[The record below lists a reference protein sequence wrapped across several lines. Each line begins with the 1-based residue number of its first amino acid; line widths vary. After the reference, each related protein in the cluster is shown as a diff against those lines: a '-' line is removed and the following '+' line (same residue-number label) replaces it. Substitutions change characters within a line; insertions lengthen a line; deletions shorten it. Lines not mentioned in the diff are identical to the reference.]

1 MSRNG
6 RPVIDFHAHVLE
18 ADVHRRAHNKTVLT
32 GYGAMP
38 DARTQA
44 NNPATY
50 LRMTDPQAQLADM
63 DRLGVDV
70 NVISASTV
78 IQSTAWADAAT
89 ALELER
95 RSNDRVAEWCALH
108 PGRFVGSFTL
118 PMRDLEPSL
127 KELERCIRELKLP
140 VANMCAHYEGI
151 YLGEPRYAPFWEAVN
166 HLGVVAWIH
175 PDGIRDLW
183 FQQYGMWNS
192 IGQSIEEVKVM
203 TSIVYGGIV
212 EKYPGIR
219 IVMAHGGGY
228 FPHNMGRL
236 DRNVTNRPD
245 SMKNISKKPSEY
257 LRAFYYDTCLYDT
270 SVLAAL
276 IKIVGADRIVMGSD
290 YPVGESDPIG
300 FVERCPGISKA
311 EVDMIVG
318 GNAAKILGLKA
329 V

>member
-1 MSRNG
+1 
-6 RPVIDFHAHVLE
+6 
-18 ADVHRRAHNKTVLT
+18 
-32 GYGAMP
+32 MP

-89 ALELER
+89 VLELER
-95 RSNDRVAEWCALH
+95 RANDRVAEWCALH
-108 PGRFVGSFTL
+108 PGRYVGSFTL
-118 PMRDLEPSL
+118 PMRDMRQSL
-127 KELERCIRELKLP
+127 NELGRCVKELKLP
-140 VANMCAHYEGI
+140 VANMCAHYEGV
-151 YLGEPRYAPFWEAVN
+151 YLGEERYAPFWEAVN
-166 HLGVVAWIH
+166 DLGVVVWIH

-203 TSIVYGGIV
+203 TSIVYGGVV
-212 EKYPGIR
+212 EKYPGIK

-245 SMKNISKKPSEY
+245 SMKNITKKPSEY

-270 SVLAAL
+270 SILAAL

-290 YPVGESDPIG
+290 YPVGESDPVG
-300 FVERCPGISKA
+300 FVERCPGISEA

-318 GNAAKILGLKA
+318 GNAAKVLGLNT
-329 V
+329 

>member
-1 MSRNG
+1 
-6 RPVIDFHAHVLE
+6 
-18 ADVHRRAHNKTVLT
+18 
-32 GYGAMP
+32 
-38 DARTQA
+38 
-44 NNPATY
+44 
-50 LRMTDPQAQLADM
+50 MTDPQAQLADM
-63 DRLGVDV
+63 DRLGIDV

-95 RSNDRVAEWCALH
+95 RANDRVAEWCALH
-108 PGRFVGSFTL
+108 PGRYVGSFTL
-118 PMRDLEPSL
+118 PMRDMGQSL
-127 KELERCIRELKLP
+127 NELERCVKEVKLP
-140 VANMCAHYEGI
+140 VANMCAHYEGV
-151 YLGEPRYAPFWEAVN
+151 YLGEERYAPFWEAVN
-166 HLGVVAWIH
+166 DLGVVVWIH

-203 TSIVYGGIV
+203 TSIVYGGVV
-212 EKYPGIR
+212 EKYPGIK

-245 SMKNISKKPSEY
+245 SMKNITKKPSEY

-270 SVLAAL
+270 SILAAL

-290 YPVGESDPIG
+290 YPVGESDPVG
-300 FVERCPGISKA
+300 FVERCPGISEA

-318 GNAAKILGLKA
+318 GNAAKVLGLNT
-329 V
+329 

>member
-6 RPVIDFHAHVLE
+6 RPVIDFHAHMLE
-18 ADVHRRAHNKTVLT
+18 VEVHKLAHNKTVLT

-38 DARTQA
+38 EARTQA

-63 DRLGVDV
+63 DRLGIDV

-95 RSNDRVAEWCALH
+95 RANDRVAEWCALH
-108 PGRFVGSFTL
+108 PGRYVGSFTL
-118 PMRDLEPSL
+118 PMRDMGQSL
-127 KELERCIRELKLP
+127 NELERCVKEVKLP
-140 VANMCAHYEGI
+140 VANMCAHYEGV
-151 YLGEPRYAPFWEAVN
+151 YLGEERYAPFWEAVN
-166 HLGVVAWIH
+166 DLGVVVWIH

-203 TSIVYGGIV
+203 TSIVYGGVV
-212 EKYPGIR
+212 EKYPGIK

-245 SMKNISKKPSEY
+245 SMKNITKKPSEY

-270 SVLAAL
+270 SILAAL

-290 YPVGESDPIG
+290 YPVGESDPVG
-300 FVERCPGISKA
+300 FVERCPGISEA

-318 GNAAKILGLKA
+318 GNAAKVLGLNT
-329 V
+329 